1 MGKAEIAKTQFICG
15 KTILCVLLIATAL
28 VGQLSAQNLQSF
40 ASSYKGLD
48 EPKAGELNFRFE
60 SLGFFQNNEYV
71 SDLVDGYTLTG
82 ALLRPKLSYSPVDD
96 LYIEVGAHLVKYN
109 GKDNLVNALPWFSA
123 RYRFSERFAVV
134 TGNLDQTN
142 QHGLPEQLWEPER
155 IYTDK
160 PEAGLQFIFSG
171 AKLNSQI
178 WVNWEQFIQK
188 NDPYQE
194 RFTAGATANY
204 VAFNRSWA
212 TLKIPV
218 EVLFYHQ
225 GGEINV
231 NPEGTR
237 PRVQTHVNFGAGL
250 DLSIKLGQKIK
261 SLDINWHRLG
271 YAAQTWDSST
281 YPFKDGWA
289 RLLEARLQTKH
300 STISL
305 SHWKAFQFIAPK
317 GRELYQSVSYNN
329 TSLTAP
335 DRVFLSAKY
344 FWQKNIAKG
353 ARVAFQFETYF
364 LDAPIGGLSYSYG
377 FFLLLNPEF
386 LLKKF

>member
-1 MGKAEIAKTQFICG
+1 MKKFLFIFCL
-15 KTILCVLLIATAL
+15 ILAVI
-28 VGQLSAQNLQSF
+28 QLDAQTFQRF

-82 ALLRPKLSYSPVDD
+82 VLLRPKLSYSPVDD

-160 PEAGLQFIFSG
+160 PEAGLQFIYSG
-171 AKLNSQI
+171 TRLDAQT

-194 RFTAGATANY
+194 RFTAGVTANY

-231 NPEGTR
+231 NPEGAR

-261 SLDINWHRLG
+261 SLDINWHRLE

-305 SHWKAFQFIAPK
+305 SHWKAFQFIAPQ
-317 GRELYQSVSYNN
+317 GREIYQSVSYNN

-344 FWQKNIAKG
+344 IWQKNIAKG

-377 FFLLLNPEF
+377 FYLLLNSDF
-386 LLKKF
+386 LLKRF